1 MQHQNFVV
9 AELFLKPDFK
19 KSEQLRFSG
28 TLDTFKD
35 LKMLSIIMRCEII
48 LDFDVTATLTA
59 FFWANLIEIFSKKWA
74 SKASF
79 VR

>member
-19 KSEQLRFSG
+19 KKIGQIRFSA
-28 TLDTFKD
+28 TSDTFKD

-48 LDFDVTATLTA
+48 MDFDVTATLTA
-59 FFWANLIEIFSKKWA
+59 FF
-74 SKASF
+74 
-79 VR
+79 